1 MSLSVLLQA
10 VLTIGIAASLVTLAQ
25 AGEGLTIVPA
35 VSVKEEY
42 NDNIHFGKQKKGSF
56 ITAVSPKVSLLQ
68 RSERLSVDIAA
79 ILDVLYYS
87 SATDLNTTD
96 QNYWGTASYQFS
108 PRFKAAASA
117 GYMRDSPTDRIL
129 EASGLVIRT
138 PREQQDYS
146 VVGKYLFDEKLGG
159 SLTYAY
165 QQINYNTSLL
175 TDIYAHFFNLGLEY
189 DLDRMLPYTKVRGEA
204 GYNHADYSTPA
215 VEVAKVDTF
224 SLSLGASRLI
234 HELWTVSA
242 DVGTKISE
250 FTFYSPKRSTDQ
262 RVGWTAR
269 SAVEYRDDKTS
280 GNLSFYHNLQSLTGY
295 AVPTEQTSV
304 TAQVNRR
311 FTYELTGM
319 MYAGYFLSSS
329 ENNNKIRQTTDQRT
343 YLVSPGVSYDFTRNL
358 KLNFA
363 YEYAYLDDR
372 RNNERADRNRGLAI
386 ITYQIPIPLY

>member
-1 MSLSVLLQA
+1 MSPSVLHKA
-10 VLTIGIAASLVTLAQ
+10 VLTCGITVTLASLAQ
-25 AGEGLTIVPA
+25 AGELLTLVPA

-56 ITAVSPKVSLLQ
+56 ISAVSPKVSLLQ
-68 RSERLSVDIAA
+68 RTERLSVNITA

-87 SATDLNTTD
+87 SATNLNTTD
-96 QNYWGTASYQFS
+96 QNYWGTASYQFT
-108 PRFKAAASA
+108 PCFKAAVSA

-129 EASGLVIRT
+129 ETSGLVIRT

-146 VVGKYLFDEKLGG
+146 IVGKYLFNEKTGG

-165 QQINYNTSLL
+165 QQINYSTSLL
-175 TDIYAHFFNLGLEY
+175 TDIYAHFFNLGIEY
-189 DLDRMLPYTKVRGEA
+189 DLDRILPFTKVRGEA
-204 GYNHADYSTPA
+204 GYNHADYSTG
-215 VEVAKVDTF
+215 VVDVARADTF
-224 SLSLGASRLI
+224 SLSLGASRMI
-234 HELWTVSA
+234 HELWSVSA
-242 DVGTKISE
+242 DVGGKISE
-250 FTFYSPKRSTDQ
+250 YSFYSPKRSTEQ
-262 RVGWTAR
+262 RVGWTAK

-280 GNLSFYHNLQSLTGY
+280 GALRLYHNLQSLTGY

-329 ENNNKIRQTTDQRT
+329 DNNNKIRQTTDQRT
-343 YLVSPGVSYDFTRNL
+343 YLVSPGVSYEFTQNL

-372 RNNERADRNRGLAI
+372 RNNDRVDRNRGLAI
-386 ITYQIPIPLY
+386 ITYQFPIPLY